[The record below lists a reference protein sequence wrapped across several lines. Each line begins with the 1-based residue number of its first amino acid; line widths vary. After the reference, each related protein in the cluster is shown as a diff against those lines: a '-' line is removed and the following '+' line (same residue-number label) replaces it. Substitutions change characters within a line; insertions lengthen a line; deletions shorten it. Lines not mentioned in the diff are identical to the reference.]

1 MRRPPRSLVWMTVFA
16 IAVAAVLATAPRV
29 AAAQNAPAWT
39 QGDFWVY
46 ARTGGSATSTVRI
59 DVNERT
65 TLTLPSRTYNV
76 WHLTTTTTDAGGNST
91 VQHSWVV
98 DSNLAT
104 AKANFTLPPPGRGP
118 SHARSAPGR
127 SRVPADRGSPVV
139 AEHHASRGRHLLQ
152 PQHRVQRH
160 GPPGA
165 IDVGRRGDLQR
176 RGHPQSVDR
185 HGAQRGPIF
194 RRRGELREAGIVR
207 RQRKPRGRPGTDVVP
222 VPVRILRTVA
232 HHRLRRR
239 YCGGRDCPIH
249 RRAPAEARVDAAA
262 TRNRPAA
269 DATASVGAQ
278 ALHRP
283 GPRDRACEADPTPR
297 SRWRSSPSRSHRFSS
312 RGATRLRSRSLCTG
326 SPSPRGSSERRS

>member
-46 ARTGGSATSTVRI
+46 ARTAGSATSTVRI

-65 TLTLPSRTYNV
+65 TLTLPSGTYNV

-104 AKANFTLPPPGRGP
+104 AKANFTLPLLGEVQVTLDPPQ
-118 SHARSAPGR
+118 A
-127 SRVPADRGSPVV
+127 
-139 AEHHASRGRHLLQ
+139 
-152 PQHRVQRH
+152 
-160 GPPGA
+160 GA
-165 IDVGRRGDLQR
+165 VFPLTA
-176 RGHPQSVDR
+176 
-185 HGAQRGPIF
+185 GAQWSLNTTLRVVGVSFSLNIAYS
-194 RRRGELREAGIVR
+194 GTVLREQSTSVAAGTFNVAVIR
-207 RQRKPRGRPGTDVVP
+207 NPSTGT
-222 VPVRILRTVA
+222 A
-232 HHRLRRR
+232 HSEDQYSDGAGNYVKRESYDGSGNR
-239 YCGGRDCPIH
+239 GRDCPIH